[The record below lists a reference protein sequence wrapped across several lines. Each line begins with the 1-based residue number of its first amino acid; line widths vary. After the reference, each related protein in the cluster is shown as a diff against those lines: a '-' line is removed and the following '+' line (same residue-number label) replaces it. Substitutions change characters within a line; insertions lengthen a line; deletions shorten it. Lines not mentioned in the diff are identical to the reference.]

1 MKLNETDRKAL
12 ESLSSIGCEVC
23 FSAGGEASSTS
34 HCHSISARYYKEAHE
49 FGDCVIAGFQRVLKG
64 MSALEVPELC
74 FENEG
79 TLKLTDSSNTGVELC
94 VEGICLDK
102 EEQPV
107 LPEIHPSAI
116 RFLVNAS
123 VVERIKLYGTT
134 FNLNLL
140 SMNASGGT
148 LEIELT
154 SADGRSDSC
163 YREALLLEQEADFHT
178 ILDATAFA
186 KLVQGVDYTARL
198 DMDSGVLQL
207 DGLLAEGAEITY
219 SVCLLDEQVFS

>member
-1 MKLNETDRKAL
+1 MKLNRTDRKAL

-123 VVERIKLYGTT
+123 VVERIKPHVVIPEHYLTKGASITLTTLGSAEEWSKMQANHTMLNSATLKLTVAKVKKMDRHVLYFGD
-134 FNLNLL
+134 NHL
-140 SMNASGGT
+140 
-148 LEIELT
+148 
-154 SADGRSDSC
+154 
-163 YREALLLEQEADFHT
+163 
-178 ILDATAFA
+178 
-186 KLVQGVDYTARL
+186 KK
-198 DMDSGVLQL
+198 
-207 DGLLAEGAEITY
+207 
-219 SVCLLDEQVFS
+219 